1 MSSSNNSNSF
11 TRSTKSN
18 KKYSGGDYF
27 GHSSY
32 LNKSEGKGYSQ
43 YEMNEENLYNMNN
56 DIAYNIL
63 SSSKFI
69 ITVKY
74 VKEKNE
80 VSINYKE
87 IICEDV
93 KLKIESIKDF
103 SAGDED
109 FDLKDKYEKFNKYLE
124 EFEKELKNNYKKETE
139 TEIILEIKKKSDVH
153 YDAIWK
159 IIIDDDEKEEQEKE
173 ECFIDENFL
182 ETNTHNGLG
191 CLIEE
196 I

>member
-32 LNKSEGKGYSQ
+32 LNKSEGKGYDP
-43 YEMNEENLYNMNN
+43 YEMNEENQDNMSN
-56 DIAYNIL
+56 DMAYNIL
-63 SSSKFI
+63 SDSKFI
-69 ITVKY
+69 ITVEY
-74 VKEKNE
+74 EKEKNE
-80 VSINYKE
+80 VLINYKE

-93 KLKIESIKDF
+93 KLKIEYIKEF

-109 FDLKDKYEKFNKYLE
+109 FDLKDKYEKFIKYLE
-124 EFEKELKNNYKKETE
+124 EFEKELKKYYKKETK
-139 TEIILEIKKKSDVH
+139 TEIILKIKKKSENH
-153 YDAIWK
+153 YDANWK
-159 IIIDDDEKEEQEKE
+159 LINIDEKEEQEKE
-173 ECFIDENFL
+173 KCFTDENFL

-191 CLIEE
+191 CLIGE

>member
-11 TRSTKSN
+11 TRSTNSN

-56 DIAYNIL
+56 DMAYKIL
-63 SSSKFI
+63 SDSKFI
-69 ITVKY
+69 ITVEY
-74 VKEKNE
+74 ENE
-80 VSINYKE
+80 VLINYKE

-103 SAGDED
+103 TAGDED

-124 EFEKELKNNYKKETE
+124 DFEKELKENYKKETE
-139 TEIILEIKKKSDVH
+139 TEIILKIKKKSENH
-153 YDAIWK
+153 YDANWK
-159 IIIDDDEKEEQEKE
+159 LINIDEKEEQEKE
-173 ECFIDENFL
+173 KCFTDENFL

-191 CLIEE
+191 CLIGE

>member
-32 LNKSEGKGYSQ
+32 LNKSEGKGYDP
-43 YEMNEENLYNMNN
+43 YEMNEENQDNMSN
-56 DIAYNIL
+56 DMAYKIL
-63 SSSKFI
+63 SDSKFI
-69 ITVKY
+69 ITVEY
-74 VKEKNE
+74 ENE
-80 VSINYKE
+80 VLINYKE

-159 IIIDDDEKEEQEKE
+159 IIIDDEKEKQEKE
-173 ECFIDENFL
+173 GCFIDENFL

>member
-18 KKYSGGDYF
+18 KKYSGGDFF

-32 LNKSEGKGYSQ
+32 LNKSEGKGYGP
-43 YEMNEENLYNMNN
+43 YEMNEENQDNMSN
-56 DIAYNIL
+56 DMAYKIL
-63 SSSKFI
+63 SDSKFI
-69 ITVKY
+69 ITVEY
-74 VKEKNE
+74 ENE
-80 VSINYKE
+80 VLINYKE

-103 SAGDED
+103 TAGDED

>member
-18 KKYSGGDYF
+18 KKYSGGDFF

-32 LNKSEGKGYSQ
+32 LNKSEGKGYGP
-43 YEMNEENLYNMNN
+43 YEMNEENQDNMSN
-56 DIAYNIL
+56 DMAYKIL
-63 SSSKFI
+63 SDSKFI
-69 ITVKY
+69 ITVEY
-74 VKEKNE
+74 ENE
-80 VSINYKE
+80 VLINYKE

-124 EFEKELKNNYKKETE
+124 EFEKELKKYYKKETK
-139 TEIILEIKKKSDVH
+139 TEIILKIKKKSENH
-153 YDAIWK
+153 YDANWK
-159 IIIDDDEKEEQEKE
+159 LINIDEKEEQEKE
-173 ECFIDENFL
+173 KCFTDENFL

-191 CLIEE
+191 CLIGE

>member
-32 LNKSEGKGYSQ
+32 LNKSEGKGYDP
-43 YEMNEENLYNMNN
+43 YEMNEENQDNMSN
-56 DIAYNIL
+56 DMAYKIL
-63 SSSKFI
+63 SDSKFI
-69 ITVKY
+69 ITVEY
-74 VKEKNE
+74 EKKNG
-80 VSINYKE
+80 VLINYKE
-87 IICEDV
+87 IICEDA
-93 KLKIESIKDF
+93 KLKIESIKEF

-124 EFEKELKNNYKKETE
+124 EFEKELKKYYKKETK
-139 TEIILEIKKKSDVH
+139 TEIILKIKKKSENH
-153 YDAIWK
+153 YDANWK
-159 IIIDDDEKEEQEKE
+159 LINIDEKEEQEKE
-173 ECFIDENFL
+173 KCFTDENFL

-191 CLIEE
+191 CLIGE

>member
-18 KKYSGGDYF
+18 KKYSGGDFF

-32 LNKSEGKGYSQ
+32 LNKSEGKGYGP
-43 YEMNEENLYNMNN
+43 YEMNEENQDNMNN
-56 DIAYNIL
+56 DMAYKIL
-63 SSSKFI
+63 SDSKFI
-69 ITVKY
+69 ITVEY
-74 VKEKNE
+74 ENE
-80 VSINYKE
+80 VLINYKE

-124 EFEKELKNNYKKETE
+124 EFEKELKENYKKETE
-139 TEIILEIKKKSDVH
+139 TEIILKIKKKSENH
-153 YDAIWK
+153 YDANWK
-159 IIIDDDEKEEQEKE
+159 LINIDEKEEQEKE
-173 ECFIDENFL
+173 KCFTDENFL

-191 CLIEE
+191 CLIGE

>member
-32 LNKSEGKGYSQ
+32 LNKSEGKGYAP
-43 YEMNEENLYNMNN
+43 YEMNEENQDNMSN
-56 DIAYNIL
+56 DMAYKIL
-63 SSSKFI
+63 SDSKFI
-69 ITVKY
+69 ITVEY
-74 VKEKNE
+74 ENE
-80 VSINYKE
+80 VLINYKE

-124 EFEKELKNNYKKETE
+124 EFEKELKKYYKKETK
-139 TEIILEIKKKSDVH
+139 TEIILKIKKKSENH
-153 YDAIWK
+153 YDANWK
-159 IIIDDDEKEEQEKE
+159 LINIDEKEEQEKE
-173 ECFIDENFL
+173 KCFTDENFL

-191 CLIEE
+191 CLIGE

>member
-18 KKYSGGDYF
+18 KKYSGGDFF

-32 LNKSEGKGYSQ
+32 LNKSEGKGYEP
-43 YEMNEENLYNMNN
+43 YEMNEENQDNMSN
-56 DIAYNIL
+56 DMAYKIL
-63 SSSKFI
+63 SDSKFI
-69 ITVKY
+69 ITVEY
-74 VKEKNE
+74 ENE
-80 VSINYKE
+80 VLINYKE

-124 EFEKELKNNYKKETE
+124 EFEKELKENYKKETE
-139 TEIILEIKKKSDVH
+139 TEIILKIKKKSENH
-153 YDAIWK
+153 YDANWK
-159 IIIDDDEKEEQEKE
+159 LINIDEKEEQEKE
-173 ECFIDENFL
+173 KCFTDENFL

-191 CLIEE
+191 CLIGE

>member
-18 KKYSGGDYF
+18 KKYSGGDFF

-32 LNKSEGKGYSQ
+32 LNKSEGKGYGP
-43 YEMNEENLYNMNN
+43 YEMNEENQDNMSN
-56 DIAYNIL
+56 DMAYKIL
-63 SSSKFI
+63 SDSKFI
-69 ITVKY
+69 ITVEY
-74 VKEKNE
+74 ENE
-80 VSINYKE
+80 VLINYKE

-124 EFEKELKNNYKKETE
+124 EFEKELKKNYKKETE
-139 TEIILEIKKKSDVH
+139 TEIILKIKKKSENH
-153 YDAIWK
+153 YDANWK
-159 IIIDDDEKEEQEKE
+159 LINIDEKEEQEKE
-173 ECFIDENFL
+173 KCFTDENFL

-191 CLIEE
+191 CLIGE

>member
-32 LNKSEGKGYSQ
+32 LNKSEGKGYAP
-43 YEMNEENLYNMNN
+43 YEMNEENQDNMSN
-56 DIAYNIL
+56 DMAYKIL
-63 SSSKFI
+63 SDSKFI
-69 ITVKY
+69 ITVEY
-74 VKEKNE
+74 EKKNG
-80 VSINYKE
+80 VLINYKE

-124 EFEKELKNNYKKETE
+124 EFEKELKENYKKETE
-139 TEIILEIKKKSDVH
+139 TEIILKIKKKSENH
-153 YDAIWK
+153 YDANWK
-159 IIIDDDEKEEQEKE
+159 LINIDEKEEQEKE
-173 ECFIDENFL
+173 KCFTDENFL

-191 CLIEE
+191 CLIGE

>member
-11 TRSTKSN
+11 TRSTNSN

-32 LNKSEGKGYSQ
+32 LNKSEGKGYGQ

-159 IIIDDDEKEEQEKE
+159 IIIDDEKEKQEKE
-173 ECFIDENFL
+173 GCFIDENFL

-191 CLIEE
+191 CLIGE

>member
-11 TRSTKSN
+11 TRSTNSN

-32 LNKSEGKGYSQ
+32 LNKSEGKGYGQ

-56 DIAYNIL
+56 DMAYKIL
-63 SSSKFI
+63 SDSKFI
-69 ITVKY
+69 ITVEY
-74 VKEKNE
+74 ENE
-80 VSINYKE
+80 VLINYKE

-124 EFEKELKNNYKKETE
+124 EFEKELKKNYKKETE
-139 TEIILEIKKKSDVH
+139 TEIILKIKKKSENH
-153 YDAIWK
+153 YDANWK
-159 IIIDDDEKEEQEKE
+159 LINIDEKEEQEKE
-173 ECFIDENFL
+173 KCFTDENFL

-191 CLIEE
+191 CLIGE

>member
-18 KKYSGGDYF
+18 KKYSGGDFF

-32 LNKSEGKGYSQ
+32 LNKSEGKGYGP
-43 YEMNEENLYNMNN
+43 YEMNEENQDNMSN
-56 DIAYNIL
+56 DMAYKIL
-63 SSSKFI
+63 SDSKFI
-69 ITVKY
+69 ITVEY
-74 VKEKNE
+74 ENE
-80 VSINYKE
+80 VLINYKE

-124 EFEKELKNNYKKETE
+124 EFEKELKKNYKKETE

-159 IIIDDDEKEEQEKE
+159 IIIDDEKEKQEKE
-173 ECFIDENFL
+173 GCFIDENFL

>member
-18 KKYSGGDYF
+18 KKYSGGDFF

-32 LNKSEGKGYSQ
+32 LNKSEGKGYGP
-43 YEMNEENLYNMNN
+43 YEMNEENQDNMSN
-56 DIAYNIL
+56 DMAYKIL
-63 SSSKFI
+63 SDSKFI
-69 ITVKY
+69 ITVEY
-74 VKEKNE
+74 ENE
-80 VSINYKE
+80 VLINYKE
-87 IICEDV
+87 IICEDD
-93 KLKIESIKDF
+93 KLKIEYIKEF

-124 EFEKELKNNYKKETE
+124 EFEKELKENYKKETE
-139 TEIILEIKKKSDVH
+139 TEIILKIKKKSENH
-153 YDAIWK
+153 YDANWK
-159 IIIDDDEKEEQEKE
+159 LINIDEKEEQEKE
-173 ECFIDENFL
+173 KCFTDENFL

-191 CLIEE
+191 CLIGE

>member
-11 TRSTKSN
+11 TRSTNSN

-32 LNKSEGKGYSQ
+32 LNKSEGKGYGP
-43 YEMNEENLYNMNN
+43 YEMNEENQDNMSN
-56 DIAYNIL
+56 DMAYKIL
-63 SSSKFI
+63 SDSKFI
-69 ITVKY
+69 ITVEY
-74 VKEKNE
+74 ENE
-80 VSINYKE
+80 VLINYKE

-124 EFEKELKNNYKKETE
+124 EFEKELKENYKKETE

-159 IIIDDDEKEEQEKE
+159 IIIDDEKEKQEKE
-173 ECFIDENFL
+173 WCFIDENFL

>member
-32 LNKSEGKGYSQ
+32 LNKSEGKGYEP
-43 YEMNEENLYNMNN
+43 YEMNEENQDNMSN
-56 DIAYNIL
+56 DMAYKIL
-63 SSSKFI
+63 SDSKFI
-69 ITVKY
+69 ITVEY
-74 VKEKNE
+74 ENE
-80 VSINYKE
+80 VLINYKE

-124 EFEKELKNNYKKETE
+124 EFEKELKKNYKKETE
-139 TEIILEIKKKSDVH
+139 TEIILKIKKKSENH
-153 YDAIWK
+153 YDANWK
-159 IIIDDDEKEEQEKE
+159 LINIDEKEEQEKE
-173 ECFIDENFL
+173 KCFTDENFL

-191 CLIEE
+191 CLIGE

>member
-18 KKYSGGDYF
+18 KKYSGGDFF

-32 LNKSEGKGYSQ
+32 LNKSEGKGYGP
-43 YEMNEENLYNMNN
+43 YEMNEENQDNMSN
-56 DIAYNIL
+56 DMAYKIL
-63 SSSKFI
+63 SDSKFI
-69 ITVKY
+69 ITVEY
-74 VKEKNE
+74 ENE
-80 VSINYKE
+80 VLINYKE

-124 EFEKELKNNYKKETE
+124 EFEKELKKYYKKETK
-139 TEIILEIKKKSDVH
+139 TEIILKIKKKSENH
-153 YDAIWK
+153 YDANWK
-159 IIIDDDEKEEQEKE
+159 LINIDEKEEQEKE
-173 ECFIDENFL
+173 KCFTDENFL

-191 CLIEE
+191 CLMEE

>member
-159 IIIDDDEKEEQEKE
+159 IIIDDEKEKQEKE
-173 ECFIDENFL
+173 GCFIDENFL

>member
-18 KKYSGGDYF
+18 NKYSGGDYF

-32 LNKSEGKGYSQ
+32 LNKSEGKGYAP
-43 YEMNEENLYNMNN
+43 YEMNEENQDNMSN
-56 DIAYNIL
+56 DMAYKIL
-63 SSSKFI
+63 SDSKFI
-69 ITVKY
+69 ITVEY
-74 VKEKNE
+74 ENE
-80 VSINYKE
+80 VLINYKE

-124 EFEKELKNNYKKETE
+124 EFEKELKDNYKKETE
-139 TEIILEIKKKSDVH
+139 TEIFLKIKKKSENH
-153 YDAIWK
+153 YDTNWK
-159 IIIDDDEKEEQEKE
+159 LINIDEKEEQEKE
-173 ECFIDENFL
+173 KCFTDENFL

-191 CLIEE
+191 CLIGE